1 MATRRVK
8 CEGPLFMESVFAKM
22 QEIYTHVEFLGYDGK
37 YLTVAFIA

>member
-8 CEGPLFMESVFAKM
+8 CEGSLFMESVFAKM

-37 YLTVAFIA
+37 FLTVAYIA